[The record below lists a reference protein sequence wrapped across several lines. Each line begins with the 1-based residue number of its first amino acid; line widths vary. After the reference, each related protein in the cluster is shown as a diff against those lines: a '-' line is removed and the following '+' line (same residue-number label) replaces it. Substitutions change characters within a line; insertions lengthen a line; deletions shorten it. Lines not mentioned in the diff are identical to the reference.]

1 MWFIIWSSQSSVPG
15 CLVGSCNG
23 FVDVLSKTL
32 AAFKN
37 NEGDVWEEKGGRFA
51 APSSQQPAVAQESG
65 GGQQQQDENQHHCPN
80 KSIVTGRCCGTAAT
94 LWCGPALIYTAF
106 LGGSAVLSP
115 VCVLKLYVLWVF
127 FPFPG

>member
-1 MWFIIWSSQSSVPG
+1 MPG
-15 CLVGSCNG
+15 CLAGGCNG
-23 FVDVLSKTL
+23 FMDVLSKTL

-80 KSIVTGRCCGTAAT
+80 KSIVTG
-94 LWCGPALIYTAF
+94 
-106 LGGSAVLSP
+106 
-115 VCVLKLYVLWVF
+115 
-127 FPFPG
+127 